1 MVFTN
6 TITVYTGNNMKRVCM
21 NTLCEKMQ
29 KICNVK
35 ACMIRASQIT
45 LLEELGSI
53 TDPESLK
60 RTSYKISRYLIQHSC
75 YFLSYSIALI
85 CF

>member
-6 TITVYTGNNMKRVCM
+6 TITVYTGNNMKRVCL

-35 ACMIRASQIT
+35 A
-45 LLEELGSI
+45 GG
-53 TDPESLK
+53 
-60 RTSYKISRYLIQHSC
+60 
-75 YFLSYSIALI
+75 
-85 CF
+85 